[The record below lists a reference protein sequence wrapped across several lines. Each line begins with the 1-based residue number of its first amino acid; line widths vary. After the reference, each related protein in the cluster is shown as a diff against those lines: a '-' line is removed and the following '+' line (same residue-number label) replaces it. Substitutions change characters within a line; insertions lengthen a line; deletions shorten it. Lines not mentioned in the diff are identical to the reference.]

1 MALPFFHDE
10 DLNYFKF
17 MSLVVNEF
25 PNALR
30 QTFKKMWDH
39 RYGHRAGFQLWD
51 DSTAVRNL
59 FAVTEGGKTRVPV
72 HRSFHEWDY
81 VSLVQSTILSRT
93 FAVDGKTL
101 REIWVKP
108 RGYKSNG
115 QFHSSVVSVAGNN
128 AETWTLAIDQLRLL
142 RNSIVHVNSSKMK
155 KETFDQYLKHAKDAF
170 QALGVSTDAIDAIV
184 SLSEAEDVAMSTQKL
199 DETIQI
205 VSGSKEDIAD
215 MSTQKEGELKSVNG
229 SAWCHLQCLVKDWST
244 FTLAN

>member
-1 MALPFFHDE
+1 MAVPFFDNE

-30 QTFKKMWDH
+30 QTFKKMWDNQ
-39 RYGHRAGFQLWD
+39 YGGRPGFQLWD
-51 DSTAVRNL
+51 DSTAVRKL
-59 FAVTEGGKTRVPV
+59 FVTTEGGRTKVPV
-72 HRSFHEWDY
+72 HQSFHEWG
-81 VSLVQSTILSRT
+81 VTGLTMATIFSRT
-93 FAVDGKTL
+93 FAIGGKTL
-101 REIWVKP
+101 IDNWVRP
-108 RGYKSNG
+108 RGRKSNG
-115 QFHSSVVSVAGNN
+115 QFHSSVVSDEGNDS
-128 AETWTLAIDQLRLL
+128 ETWTLAIDQLRLL
-142 RNSIVHVNSSKMK
+142 RNTTVQFNSSKMK

-205 VSGSKEDIAD
+205 VSGSKEDLAD
-215 MSTQKEGELKSVNG
+215 MSARKEGELKNVNE